1 MVPVQEA
8 EKLDITPSPRGCA
21 QCWGVQ
27 LKKSF
32 IYRLQKYQRCGSN
45 AGNSFTLK
53 GEAVSL
59 PFRQETAESDSWN
72 FLSDLLV
79 TMLNR
84 SSTQPFIS
92 ALQLLHFHPVMGNE
106 ICKKIQTQQLYFP
119 PFGFCLPLHRNS
131 SFNQELEKF
140 KPELKCHL
148 LSSESDESLE
158 NRFQGMWLD
167 SSS

>member
-1 MVPVQEA
+1 MLGRSV
-8 EKLDITPSPRGCA
+8 
-21 QCWGVQ
+21 
-27 LKKSF
+27 KKSL
-32 IYRLQKYQRCGSN
+32 IYKLQKYQRCGSN
-45 AGNSFTLK
+45 TASSFTLK

-59 PFRQETAESDSWN
+59 PFRQETSAESDSRN

-92 ALQLLHFHPVMGNE
+92 AFQLLHFHPVMGNE
-106 ICKKIQTQQLYFP
+106 ICKKRQTQQHYFL
-119 PFGFCLPLHRNS
+119 PFAFCLPLHRNS
-131 SFNQELEKF
+131 NFNQELEKF

-148 LSSESDESLE
+148 VSSESDESLE

-167 SSS
+167 SSSWYQC